1 MSTLTLQLPDS
12 VEFEKADLL
21 RMVAARLYERGTLSL
36 GQAAE
41 LAAMPKWEF
50 AKILKDYGV
59 FYFNQSAEELSQDVK
74 NA

>member
-12 VEFEKADLL
+12 LDIEKSDVL
-21 RMVAARLYERGTLSL
+21 RMIAARLYERGSLSL

-41 LAAMPKWEF
+41 LARMPKWEF
-50 AKILKDYGV
+50 ARVLGDYGV
-59 FYFNQSAEELSQDVK
+59 YYFNQSPAELAEDVR